1 MTIGR
6 KIYICVLCVGVAVG
20 EAAVPAAE
28 SASPAAKMAA
38 LPVEIQGAS
47 LFWSLSRFAKIDGDI
62 LTVDVPPD
70 CAKEGGS
77 AVAMVDLTPING
89 QCFSASV
96 KCRGEN
102 ISKPFEHWNGLK
114 FQFEFRDMV
123 TGDKVYP
130 NTRSRLGSFPEET
143 ISVTVADAGSRLE
156 KAKLTLGLQ
165 SSSGKVVFDLST
177 LRIRSGCDIFPMV
190 NGDYV
195 VRYPTPDTARRRSDE
210 RRVTS
215 DERENASD
223 ETIGHEA
230 GGAGDTL
237 VTRRS
242 SLVTAAQRLQPLRG
256 VMSPA
261 RRDMV
266 EEDFRTLHEWGATL
280 LRYQMGRGWDA
291 KNDPARELAGYMEWL
306 DGRLD
311 HLEHDILPWAEKY
324 GVWVVVDLHAPPGGR
339 SGGDMAMFYDQRWND
354 AFVEVWRK
362 IAQRFKGQRMIYGYD
377 LVNEPKQSDRALCDY
392 WNTQRRAAEAI
403 REIDPDATI
412 IVESNGYDSSGGFT
426 YLSPLAMDN
435 VVYQVHMYEPFA
447 FTHQGIHKGFGST
460 TYPDEAKG
468 WNRDYLVKR
477 LAPVLEFQ
485 KKHNARI
492 YVGEFSA
499 VAWADGAERYLTDLI
514 SIFNEYGWDWTYHA
528 FRESPCWDVEKEG
541 PSIPKMVPAHDTPR
555 KRALL
560 EGFATKADL

>member
-1 MTIGR
+1 MKTKSLR
-6 KIYICVLCVGVAVG
+6 FLYAFLCVLCVGSAADDQTEIVG
-20 EAAVPAAE
+20 T
-28 SASPAAKMAA
+28 
-38 LPVEIQGAS
+38 S
-47 LFWSLSRFAKIDGDI
+47 LTWSLSRFAKIEGDI

-70 CAKEGGS
+70 CAKEGGG

-96 KCRGEN
+96 RCRGEN

-123 TGDKVYP
+123 TGETAYP

-195 VRYPTPDTARRRSDE
+195 VRYPGPGTADGTRDE
-210 RRVTS
+210 RQATS
-215 DERENASD
+215 D
-223 ETIGHEA
+223 TPA
-230 GGAGDTL
+230 GRN
-237 VTRRS
+237 VEMSPRMS
-242 SLVTAAQRLQPLRG
+242 SVACRVSTPAPLRG
-256 VMSPA
+256 AMSPS

-266 EEDFRTLHEWGATL
+266 EDDFRTLHEWGATL

-291 KNDPARELAGYMEWL
+291 KNDPSRELAGYMEWL

-311 HLEHDILPWAEKY
+311 HLERDILPWAEKY

-339 SGGDMAMFYDQRWND
+339 NGGDMAMFYDQRWND

-362 IAQRFKGQRMIYGYD
+362 IARRFTGCRMIYGYD

-412 IVESNGYDSSGGFT
+412 IVESNGYDSPGGFT

-435 VVYQVHMYEPFA
+435 VIYQVHMYEPFA
-447 FTHQGIHKGFGST
+447 FTHQGIHKGFGPT
-460 TYPDEAKG
+460 TYPGEAKG

-485 KKHNARI
+485 RKHKARI

-499 VAWADGAERYLTDLI
+499 VAWADGAERYLADLI

-541 PSIPKMVPAHDTPR
+541 PSIPKMVPAPDTPR
-555 KRALL
+555 KRVLL
-560 EGFATKADL
+560 NGFSTTAQQTLAVDEEGGK

>member
-1 MTIGR
+1 M
-6 KIYICVLCVGVAVG
+6 KINNLRVLSVTLCALCVEFSVA
-20 EAAVPAAE
+20 E
-28 SASPAAKMAA
+28 
-38 LPVEIQGAS
+38 PVEILGTAFS
-47 LFWSLSRFAKIDGDI
+47 WNLSRFAKIEGNI

-70 CAKEGGS
+70 QAKEGGN
-77 AVAMVDLTPING
+77 AVTMVDLTPING

-123 TGDKVYP
+123 TGETSYP

-156 KAKLTLGLQ
+156 QAKLTLGLQ

-177 LRIRSGCDIFPMV
+177 LRIRSGCDIFPTT
-190 NGDYV
+190 NEDFV
-195 VRYPTPDTARRRSDE
+195 VHYPTAEKHTDLLTPNGA
-210 RRVTS
+210 
-215 DERENASD
+215 RENVSRVSG
-223 ETIGHEA
+223 EQIRVLKT
-230 GGAGDTL
+230 
-237 VTRRS
+237 
-242 SLVTAAQRLQPLRG
+242 LRG
-256 VMSPA
+256 VMSPG
-261 RRDMV
+261 RRDMT

-280 LRYQMGRGWDA
+280 VRYQMGRRWDA
-291 KNDPARELAGYMEWL
+291 KNDPGRELAGYMEWL

-311 HLEHDILPWAEKY
+311 HLDRDILPWAEKY
-324 GVWVVVDLHAPPGGR
+324 GVWIVVDIHTPPGGR
-339 SGGDMAMFYDQRWND
+339 SGGDMNMFYDQRWNN
-354 AFVEVWRK
+354 AFVEVWRT
-362 IAQRFKGQRMIYGYD
+362 IARRFKGRKMIFGYD

-403 REIDPDATI
+403 REIDPDVTI
-412 IVESNGYDSSGGFT
+412 VAESNGYDSPGGYT
-426 YLSPLAMDN
+426 YMSPLAMDN

-447 FTHQGIHKGFGST
+447 FTHQGIHKGFGPT

-468 WNRDYLVKR
+468 WNREYLVKR

-485 KKHNARI
+485 KKHGARI

-499 VAWADGAERYLTDLI
+499 VAWADGAEKYLADLI

-541 PSIPKMVPAHDTPR
+541 SSIPKMVPVADTPR
-555 KRALL
+555 KRVLL
-560 EGFATKADL
+560 SGFTK